1 MTGDG
6 ESVGDAAQ
14 RVDGCLPQNSA
25 EDVLD
30 VMAALHLNF
39 MPLVEDFESRRL
51 LGIVARDELARIL
64 EWNGG
69 SGRAGDAELIELPTV
84 RADTLLSDIAD
95 GAKQHCAWL
104 VVDLQGRV
112 HGIYECSDL
121 AGHEEPWQ
129 E

>member
-30 VMAALHLNF
+30 VMDALDLNY
-39 MPLVEDFESRRL
+39 MPLVENFESGRV

-69 SGRAGDAELIELPTV
+69 GGRAGDAELIELPTI
-84 RADTLLSDIAD
+84 RADSPLIDIAAT
-95 GAKQHCAWL
+95 AKEHHAWL
-104 VVDLQGRV
+104 VLDFQGRL
-112 HGIYECSDL
+112 HGIYESPAVDQDIPCP
-121 AGHEEPWQ
+121 E
-129 E
+129 

>member
-6 ESVGDAAQ
+6 ESVGEAAQ

-30 VMAALHLNF
+30 VMDELHLNF
-39 MPLVEDFESRRL
+39 MPLVEDFASGRV

-69 SGRAGDAELIELPTV
+69 SGRAGDAELIELPTI
-84 RADTLLSDIAD
+84 RADTPLIDIAD
-95 GAKQHCAWL
+95 AAKQHHAWL
-104 VVDLQGRV
+104 VVDLRGRV
-112 HGIYECSDL
+112 HGIYESSDL